1 MYPGEIGFLRMRRL
15 YARFKEIY
23 NPKFNIIHVAGTSGK
38 GSTTVMAAK
47 ILESLGLRVGIF
59 VTPYLYNPNE
69 SIQVNGKPIKP
80 RADMRA
86 RRLVEKLVHDVQVS
100 EMGAYTFFEKLTAR
114 ALVYFVGEAVDVI
127 VVETAMGGLYD
138 ATNVVESDVS
148 VIGPISVDHARLLG
162 KDRASVAVHKA
173 GIIKV
178 GNKKVVVGRQFDD
191 AVRVIAQTAKKAH
204 VVASYLGK
212 DFEVNNVEIS
222 EKGTIFTYRG
232 YAGEGNMRLEDVR
245 VALIGA
251 HQADNAA
258 VAITAARALL
268 GPAYS
273 IEKFSKG
280 VKKALKKVK
289 NPGRFSVMRHKNKT
303 IILDVAHNPE
313 KIASVVETFKKL
325 YPNKRASVIFSCK
338 WTTKTSSWQTL
349 SWSGGSPRT
358 LATSARIW
366 APSKIC
372 R

>member
-1 MYPGEIGFLRMRRL
+1 
-15 YARFKEIY
+15 
-23 NPKFNIIHVAGTSGK
+23 
-38 GSTTVMAAK
+38 
-47 ILESLGLRVGIF
+47 
-59 VTPYLYNPNE
+59 
-69 SIQVNGKPIKP
+69 VNGKPIKP

-338 WTTKTSSWQTL
+338 WTKDAYAMARKLKDIADTVFLTQFIDEHNPEVNRVMEKEQL
-349 SWSGGSPRT
+349 ED
-358 LATSARIW
+358 AFKHARIKTIW
-366 APSKIC
+366 CDNPDEAVSKALESDNEFLLITGSFHLL
-372 R
+372 RSIKEVRIRT